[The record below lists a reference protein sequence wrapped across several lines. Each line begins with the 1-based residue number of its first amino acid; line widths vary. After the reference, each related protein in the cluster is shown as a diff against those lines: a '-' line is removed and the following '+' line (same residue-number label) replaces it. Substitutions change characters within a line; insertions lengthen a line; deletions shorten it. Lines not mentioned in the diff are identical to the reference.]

1 MLNNF
6 INFFPG
12 VQTVKT
18 DISQNTE
25 SNISQNTE
33 SNIEKNDNESF
44 KDMFE
49 KINSKDIKTFEKQ
62 TDLKDE
68 NLETENFDEDVK
80 KQIELFGI
88 QMVQEIAQVLNVPVE
103 SVKKALDNLDL
114 KDVNL
119 NVDDNLKKVI
129 SFINEGNVDSDDYN
143 FSQDLFQDVKNIKEE
158 LVRKFDLSDEKIP
171 TLQENIVEENIET
184 KNFVIKNNSFNF
196 SYIQKDT
203 QMQKGLENFQT
214 QSTTFPQEQLN
225 IEEKTP
231 KQEFS
236 FDNIYV
242 QPPKEGTVI
251 KEIPL
256 EKFEEILKEKT
267 GVDTEDIMK
276 QITKEVVIEKTK
288 ETTQIEFELHPASLG
303 TVNIVLTSGRNGID
317 AKFVTQTEVAK
328 EAMNIQMNMLLEKFE
343 MQNVKVN
350 SIEVLTSDQAFD
362 SNNKENKENKE
373 NNQHKKHRH
382 INLDDETFETN
393 ETDLNIEMMLR
404 NGNAIDFNA

>member
-33 SNIEKNDNESF
+33 SNIEKNDSESF

-49 KINSKDIKTFEKQ
+49 KISSKDIKTFEKQ
-62 TDLKDE
+62 TNLKDE
-68 NLETENFDEDVK
+68 NLETENFDEDVER
-80 KQIELFGI
+80 QVELFGI
-88 QMVQEIAQVLNVPVE
+88 QMVQEIAQVLNVSVE
-103 SVKKALDNLDL
+103 SVEKALDNLDL

-129 SFINEGNVDSDDYN
+129 SFISEGNVDSDDYN

-171 TLQENIVEENIET
+171 ILQENIVEENVET

-196 SYIQKDT
+196 SYIQKDVE
-203 QMQKGLENFQT
+203 MQKGLENFQT

-225 IEEKTP
+225 IEEETP

-236 FDNIYV
+236 FDNIYI
-242 QPPKEGTVI
+242 QPPKEGVVI

-303 TVNIVLTSGRNGID
+303 TVNIVLTSGKNGID
-317 AKFVTQTEVAK
+317 AKFVTQTEIAK
-328 EAMNIQMNMLLEKFE
+328 EAMNIQMNILLEKFE

-350 SIEVLTSDQAFD
+350 SIEVLTRDQAFD
-362 SNNKENKENKE
+362 SSNKENKENKE
-373 NNQHKKHRH
+373 TNQHKKHRH